1 MLSLYFNESKC
12 ENNSELLRLR
22 SNSYS
27 KLAINRILPSIGYSS
42 KCLKEKKTTYVD
54 SNLQKYI
61 CIKTAQYFSHSDKY
75 LNEGLTLFVWYT
87 QGGKRKK
94 KKILEEIA
102 IIKFLEKIK
111 YLSDWENA
119 QINWDENTMFITQW
133 PSSVPVMGLEIPSRL
148 LF

>member
-1 MLSLYFNESKC
+1 MF
-12 ENNSELLRLR
+12 
-22 SNSYS
+22 
-27 KLAINRILPSIGYSS
+27 G
-42 KCLKEKKTTYVD
+42 T
-54 SNLQKYI
+54 
-61 CIKTAQYFSHSDKY
+61 H
-75 LNEGLTLFVWYT
+75 
-87 QGGKRKK
+87 GGKKKKK

-111 YLSDWENA
+111 YLSDRENA